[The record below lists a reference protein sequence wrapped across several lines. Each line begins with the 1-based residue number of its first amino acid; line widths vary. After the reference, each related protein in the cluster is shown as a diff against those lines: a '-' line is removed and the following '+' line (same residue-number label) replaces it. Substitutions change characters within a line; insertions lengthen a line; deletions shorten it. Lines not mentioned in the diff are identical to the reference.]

1 MKKIMKKFEQGQMV
15 KSIIT
20 DQVYRVINI
29 DDNIYE
35 VEHGIDG
42 DVSFG
47 CDDDF
52 SPLLWSDPVYATWVT
67 DKIKY
72 TQKLREGF
80 MKRIRKTLNK
90 NYI

>member
-1 MKKIMKKFEQGQMV
+1 MKDIMKKFEQGQMV
-15 KSIIT
+15 KSVNS

-42 DVSFG
+42 EVSFG

-52 SPLLWSDPVYATWVT
+52 APLLWSDPIYATWVT
-67 DKIKY
+67 DKIRY
-72 TQKLREGF
+72 SQMLREGF

>member
-1 MKKIMKKFEQGQMV
+1 MKDIMKKFEHGQMV
-15 KSIIT
+15 KSVNS

-42 DVSFG
+42 EVSFG

-52 SPLLWSDPVYATWVT
+52 APLLWSDPIYATWVT
-67 DKIKY
+67 DKIRY
-72 TQKLREGF
+72 SQMLREGF

>member
-1 MKKIMKKFEQGQMV
+1 MKNIMRKFEQGQLV
-15 KSIIT
+15 KSITT

-42 DVSFG
+42 EISHG

-52 SPLLWSDPVYATWVT
+52 SPLKFTDHVYDNWLIE
-67 DKIKY
+67 KIKY
-72 TQKLREGF
+72 NSLIISENR
-80 MKRIRKTLNK
+80 RLNRFLA
-90 NYI
+90 